1 MNATVLKRVFHG
13 DTLRRFRQTSIIQ
26 CKKIGLL
33 KTSLL
38 DFNFFYCV
46 NHIEKKYPLYLESY
60 VNDPTDQNEC
70 VEGFLICPE
79 CKKRFPIIDGIAI
92 IINDIANYASK
103 RVSTFDKWFSDS
115 KSEGMKTFLKNL
127 LLDLDKN
134 NPKEDRYEEDGLYFQ
149 SYKWLHNEN
158 FESDKFLLLMR
169 WKIKPSDVYRK
180 LTSNIPFNPEGIAL
194 DLGCALGLSTIEL
207 AKKFSF
213 VFGIDS
219 SFSFIQEAKKKIK
232 ELGVTNMEFIVS
244 DILDL
249 PFRNQKFDLIFGLNI
264 VEFLPVDELLPKI
277 HHLLKPH
284 SLFITTT
291 PYDYNREI
299 VYNKNMN
306 DQILRSTL
314 EKKGFEVTLRT
325 KKESF
330 IPWILK
336 VNERTYLFYFLD
348 LIEAKKISKHKY

>member
-1 MNATVLKRVFHG
+1 MIFQITILCK
-13 DTLRRFRQTSIIQ
+13 LRQTSIIEY
-26 CKKIGLL
+26 KKIRSL
-33 KTSLL
+33 KISLL
-38 DFNFFYCV
+38 NFKFFYCI
-46 NHIEKKYPLYLESY
+46 NHVEKKYPLYLESY
-60 VNDPTDQNEC
+60 ITDPLDENEC
-70 VEGFLICPE
+70 LEGFLLCPE
-79 CKKRFPIIDGIAI
+79 CKKKFPIIDGIAI
-92 IINDIANYASK
+92 IINDIVKYTSK
-103 RVSTFDKWFSDS
+103 RVSTFGKWFSDS
-115 KSEGMKTFLKNL
+115 KSVEMKTFLK
-127 LLDLDKN
+127 DLSLEIDKN
-134 NPKEDRYEEDGLYFQ
+134 HQKEDRYEEDGLYFQ

-158 FESDKFLLLMR
+158 FESDKFLHLMR

-180 LTSNIPFNPEGIAL
+180 VTSNIPFNPEGIAL
-194 DLGCALGLSTIEL
+194 DLGCALGLSTVEL

-213 VFGIDS
+213 VFGVDS
-219 SFSFIQEAKKKIK
+219 SFSFIREAKKKIK
-232 ELGVTNMEFIVS
+232 ELEVTNMEFIVS

-249 PFRNQKFDLIFGLNI
+249 PFRSQTYDLIFGLNI
-264 VEFLPVDELLPKI
+264 VEFLPVNDLLSTI
-277 HHLLKPH
+277 HNLLKPH

-306 DQILRSTL
+306 DQILRSTM

-325 KKESF
+325 KKEAF

>member
-1 MNATVLKRVFHG
+1 MRH
-13 DTLRRFRQTSIIQ
+13 RQTSIIE
-26 CKKIGLL
+26 CKKIGSL

-38 DFNFFYCV
+38 NFKFFYCV
-46 NHIEKKYPLYLESY
+46 NHVEKKYPLYLESH
-60 VNDPTDQNEC
+60 VTDPLDGNEC
-70 VEGFLICPE
+70 LEGFLICPE
-79 CKKRFPIIDGIAI
+79 CKKKFPIIEGIAI
-92 IINDIANYASK
+92 IVGDIVKYASK
-103 RVSTFDKWFSDS
+103 RVPTFGKWFSNS
-115 KSEGMKTFLKNL
+115 KSVELKSFLKDL
-127 LLDLDKN
+127 SLDIDKN
-134 NPKEDRYEEDGLYFQ
+134 HQKEDRYEEDGLYFQ

-158 FESDKFLLLMR
+158 FESDKFLHLMR

-194 DLGCALGLSTIEL
+194 DLGCALGLSTMEL

-219 SFSFIQEAKKKIK
+219 SFSFIREAKKKIS
-232 ELGVTNMEFIVS
+232 EQGVTNMEFIVS

-249 PFRNQKFDLIFGLNI
+249 PFRNQTFDLIFGLNI
-264 VEFLPVDELLPKI
+264 VEFLPVDDLLPKI

-299 VYNKNMN
+299 VYNRNMN
-306 DQILRSTL
+306 DQVLRSTL

-325 KKESF
+325 KKEAF

-348 LIEAKKISKHKY
+348 LIEARKISKHKY